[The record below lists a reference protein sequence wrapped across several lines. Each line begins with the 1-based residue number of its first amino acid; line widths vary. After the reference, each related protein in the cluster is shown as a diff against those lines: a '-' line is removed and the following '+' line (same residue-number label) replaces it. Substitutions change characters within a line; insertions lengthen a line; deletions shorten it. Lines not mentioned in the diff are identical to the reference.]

1 MAERDSK
8 NNAGRQD
15 KIWRKLGLKDFEYAM
30 IVDQLGREPN
40 PVELNMYSVMWSE
53 HCSYKHSRSSLKLFP
68 TESPRV
74 VQGPG
79 ENAGVVDIGD
89 GYAAVFK
96 IESHNHP
103 SAVEPYQGAATGVGG
118 ILRDIY
124 TMGAQPIAFLN
135 SLRFGPPDNDRGRY
149 LLRGVVAGIGGYGNC
164 VGIPTVGGEVYFEPC
179 YRGNPLVNAMCVGV
193 MPLER
198 LVLGQACGEGNLVV
212 LAGARTGRD
221 GIHGVTFASEEL
233 SEQSEKDRPA
243 VQVGDPFL
251 GKLLIDATL
260 EAVEK
265 KLVQGVQDLGG
276 AGLTCA
282 LTETASRA
290 GTGLEIDLDKVPL
303 REEGLEPFEI
313 LTSESQERMLF
324 IVEPE
329 HLSGLEDIFRHWQLP
344 LTVLGRVTKG
354 RLVRI
359 FYRGEIVAEVPA
371 ESVAGG
377 APAYEPEGREPDY
390 YRELSSFDPLSLP
403 PLKDPGRVLLNLLS
417 SPDIASK
424 EWVWQQYDYM
434 VRTCTLQGPGGDAA
448 VIRLRESGKALA
460 VAVDGSG
467 RLTYLDPY
475 LGGMLA
481 VAEATR
487 NVSCCGAEPIGIT
500 DCLNFGN
507 PEKPAAFWQFRRA
520 VEGMAEACRV
530 LEVPVVG
537 GNVSFYNEVEDE
549 AIYPTPVVGAV
560 GLLEDAGRHCGP
572 GFKEEGDAIC
582 LLGPEEV
589 SLGGSQLL
597 KVVHGRVAGK
607 PAGIDLGM
615 EKKVQA
621 FLRRLVARG
630 LVSSVHDLSEGGL
643 AVSLAESCMAGG
655 RGAVIELPLS
665 TDPDLALFGEG
676 PSRAILSLPEKN
688 RDQVIEMAE
697 EAGVELRVIGRVG
710 GDALDICCGGGRF
723 LKLRLDEMKKAFE
736 EVFSWMMS

>member
-1 MAERDSK
+1 MPEQ
-8 NNAGRQD
+8 QD
-15 KIWRKLGLKDFEYAM
+15 GKDKQARIWRKLGLKDFEYEM
-30 IVDQLGREPN
+30 ILEQLGREPN

-53 HCSYKHSRSSLKLFP
+53 HCSYKHSRSTLKLFP
-68 TESPRV
+68 TASPRV

-89 GYAAVFK
+89 GFAAVFK

-135 SLRFGPPDNDRGRY
+135 SLRFAPPDTDRARY
-149 LLRGVVAGIGGYGNC
+149 LFEGVVAGIGGYGNC
-164 VGIPTVGGEVYFEPC
+164 VGIPTVAGEVYFEPC
-179 YRGNPLVNAMCVGV
+179 YRGNPLVNAMCVGI
-193 MPLER
+193 MPLEN

-221 GIHGVTFASEEL
+221 GMHGVTFASEEL

-260 EAVEK
+260 EAVK
-265 KLVQGVQDLGG
+265 NKLVVGVQDLGG

-290 GTGLEIDLDKVPL
+290 GTGLEVDLEKVPL
-303 REEGLEPFEI
+303 REEGLQPFEI

-329 HLSGLEDIFRHWQLP
+329 HLPALEEIFRHWQLP
-344 LTVLGRVTKG
+344 LTVLGRVTG
-354 RLVRI
+354 GDMVTVR
-359 FYRGEIVAEVPA
+359 FHGEVVAEVPA

-377 APAYEPEGREPDY
+377 APAYDPESKEPGYIRQ
-390 YRELSSFDPLSLP
+390 LAAFDPLTLP
-403 PLKDPGRVLLNLLS
+403 PVGDPGQALLDVLS
-417 SPDIASK
+417 SNDIASK

-448 VIRLRESGKALA
+448 VLRLRETGKALA
-460 VAVDGSG
+460 AAVDGNG
-467 RLTYLDPY
+467 RLTSLDPY

-487 NVSCCGAEPIGIT
+487 NVSCSGAEPIGIT

-507 PEKPAAFWQFRRA
+507 PEKPEAFWQFRRA

-560 GLLEDAGRHCGP
+560 GLLEEAERHCGT
-572 GFKEEGDAIC
+572 GFCREDEVIC
-582 LLGPEEV
+582 LLGPQQV
-589 SLGGSQLL
+589 SLGGSQFL
-597 KVVHGRVAGK
+597 KVYHGKVAGK
-607 PAGIDLGM
+607 PAGIDLAM
-615 EKKVQA
+615 EKKVQVL
-621 FLRRLVARG
+621 LRGLAAGR
-630 LVSSVHDLSEGGL
+630 LVSSVHDLSDGGL
-643 AVSLAESCMAGG
+643 AVALAESCLNGEV
-655 RGAVIELPLS
+655 GARLELPAA
-665 TDPDLALFGEG
+665 DHLALDLFGEG
-676 PSRAILSLPEKN
+676 PSRAIVSLPEEN
-688 RDQVIEMAE
+688 LDRVLSTAAECDVRVIE
-697 EAGVELRVIGRVG
+697 LGRVG
-710 GDALDICCGGGRF
+710 GDSLEIHCSGRRVF
-723 LKLRLDEMKKAFE
+723 KVGLVEMKKAYG
-736 EVFSWMMS
+736 EVFPWIMK

>member
-1 MAERDSK
+1 MAEREDK
-8 NNAGRQD
+8 NHASQD
-15 KIWRKLGLKDFEYAM
+15 KIWRKLGLKDFEYEM
-30 IVDQLGREPN
+30 IVEQLGREPN

-53 HCSYKHSRSSLKLFP
+53 HCSYKHSRSSLNLFP
-68 TESPRV
+68 TDGPRV

-124 TMGAQPIAFLN
+124 TMGAQPVAFLN
-135 SLRFGPPDNDRGRY
+135 SLRFGPLDNDRGRY
-149 LLRGVVAGIGGYGNC
+149 LFEKVVAGIGGYGNC

-233 SEQSEKDRPA
+233 SSQSEKDRPA

-260 EAVEK
+260 EAVDK
-265 KLVQGVQDLGG
+265 KLVKGVQDLGG

-290 GTGLEIDLDKVPL
+290 GTGLEIDLEKVPL

-329 HLSGLEDIFRHWQLP
+329 HLEGLNEIFRHWKLP

-354 RLVRI
+354 WMVKVT
-359 FYRGEIVAEVPA
+359 YRGETVAEVPA

-377 APAYEPEGREPDY
+377 APAYEPEYREPGY
-390 YRELSSFDPLSLP
+390 YRELNSFDPLSLP
-403 PLKDPGRVLLNLLS
+403 PVKDPGLALMELLS

-434 VRTCTLQGPGGDAA
+434 VRTCTIQGPGGDAA
-448 VIRLRESGKALA
+448 VLRLRESNKALA

-487 NVSCCGAEPIGIT
+487 NVSCSGAEPIGIT

-560 GLLEDAGRHCGP
+560 GLLEDVSRHCATGFIGDGDSVCLVGP
-572 GFKEEGDAIC
+572 HEI
-582 LLGPEEV
+582 
-589 SLGGSQLL
+589 SLGGSQFL
-597 KVVHGRVAGK
+597 KVIHGKVAGR
-607 PAGIDLGM
+607 PAGIDLAV
-615 EKKVQA
+615 EKAVQA
-621 FLRRLVARG
+621 FLRRLVSGG

-643 AVSLAESCMAGG
+643 AVSLAESCMAGEK
-655 RGAVIELPLS
+655 GALVELPPAPCPNLE
-665 TDPDLALFGEG
+665 LFGEG
-676 PSRAILSLPEKN
+676 PSRVLVSLPAGN
-688 RDQVIEMAE
+688 RDHVFEMADA
-697 EAGVELRVIGRVG
+697 AGIKFTELGRVG
-710 GDALDICCGGGRF
+710 GDALEIFCGDRRL
-723 LKLRLDEMKKAFE
+723 LKKQIGEMKKAFE
-736 EVFSWMMS
+736 EVFSWMMKS